1 MSGRMSSRR
10 GVVSAVWMR
19 LRSELRTRWRA
30 WLGLALL
37 IGLAGSAAVAAAA
50 GARRTETAYPRFV
63 QAQNGYDLI
72 TGGFPGRIDPGRTLA
87 RMEALP
93 EVAQWARVDVA
104 ASSAI
109 LPSGRVAPA
118 PELMAVT
125 DLTGRAGFR
134 LNRFKVISG
143 RMLDLRA
150 PGEAVVD
157 FPTADREDLRV
168 GSVVRFIVGDP
179 GAGRPRSAAVRIV
192 GIVASPGQFPA
203 VGASSA
209 FGSVYV
215 TPAFVRSNGIRPS
228 PGDASLLIRLRHGA
242 AGREAFVRQM
252 RAAGLGGVEIPEVR
266 QVQTAGVQR
275 SIRLESHALWAL
287 CVLIGL
293 AAFAIVGQ
301 SLARQTYLDSADLP
315 TLWALGFS
323 RAQMFSLG
331 IARAAI
337 IGLAAAWVVVPV
349 AVLFSPFTP
358 VGLARIAEPDPGFA
372 ADAPPLVLG
381 AVLAAFLTTL
391 ACAVPAWAA
400 ARTATSGE
408 GSRRGRSRSPALTHA
423 LSRAWRSPAAAAG
436 MRMALQPGH
445 GRTAVPVRSAIFGAA
460 LGVAALTASLVFAAS
475 LGHLLNTPRLAGFTW
490 DAFVSVEGGLP
501 KAAAALR
508 ADPKVA
514 GYTRGGFTGVRIGQL
529 RLMTL
534 VLGGSGPARP
544 VITAGAAPTASDEVA
559 LGAST
564 MRDART
570 RIGQAVDVVADQAE
584 GHPKPVRMRVVGTVI
599 VPPSPFLA
607 VKLGEGAAM
616 TLPGYLRTDPG
627 AARQQGGLPFLV
639 RFAPGVS
646 RDAGLAAVSHDIT
659 GLPNPYVTAAE
670 RPANVVSL
678 ASIAGLPVALSGLLA
693 LIAAGTLAHTLA
705 SSTRRRRRDL
715 AIFKTLGLLRRQV
728 RQAVAWQ
735 ATTIAAI
742 ALLAGLPI
750 GIAGGRWAWH
760 YFAAQLGV
768 LPEPAV
774 PPAAILIAI
783 PGALVMANLIAAA
796 PARAAG
802 RTQPATV
809 LRTE

>member
-1 MSGRMSSRR
+1 MSSEA

-37 IGLAGSAAVAAAA
+37 IGLAGAAASAAAA

-72 TGGFPGRIDPGRTLA
+72 TGGFPGNIDPARALA
-87 RMEALP
+87 KMEAIP

-104 ASSAI
+104 ASVAI

-143 RMLDLRA
+143 RMLNLRA
-150 PGEAVVD
+150 PGEAMID
-157 FPTADREDLRV
+157 FPTADREDLRL
-168 GSVVRFIVGDP
+168 GSIVKFIVGDTN
-179 GAGRPRSAAVRIV
+179 ASHPRTAAVRIV

-209 FGSVYV
+209 SGSVYV
-215 TPAFVRSNGIRPS
+215 TPAFVASNGIRPS

-242 AGREAFVRQM
+242 ADGEAFLRHKA
-252 RAAGLGGVEIPEVR
+252 AAGLGTVDIPEVQ
-266 QVQTAGVQR
+266 QVQTAGIQR
-275 SIRLESHALWAL
+275 SIRLESQALWAL
-287 CVLIGL
+287 CVLTGL

-301 SLARQTYLDSADLP
+301 SLARQTYLDSADFP
-315 TLWALGFS
+315 VLWALGFS
-323 RAQMFSLG
+323 RAQLVSLG
-331 IARAAI
+331 IARAAM
-337 IGLAAAWVVVPV
+337 IGMAAACMVVPV
-349 AVLFSPFTP
+349 AVLLSPLTP
-358 VGLARIAEPDPGFA
+358 VGLAKIAEPDPGFA
-372 ADAPPLVLG
+372 VDAWPLGLG
-381 AVLAAFLTTL
+381 AALAAFLTVL
-391 ACAVPAWAA
+391 ASAVPAWTA
-400 ARTATSGE
+400 ARTATRPERPGSG
-408 GSRRGRSRSPALTHA
+408 RGRSPALVHA
-423 LSRAWRSPAAAAG
+423 LSRAWQAPAMAAG
-436 MRMALQPGH
+436 IRMALQPGR
-445 GRTAVPVRSAIFGAA
+445 GRTAVPVRSAIFGAT

-508 ADPKVA
+508 ADPKIA

-534 VLGGSGPARP
+534 VLGGSGPAQP
-544 VITAGAAPTASDEVA
+544 VITAGAAPAASDEVA

-715 AIFKTLGLLRRQV
+715 AIFKTLGFLRRQV

-750 GIAGGRWAWH
+750 GIAGGRGAWH